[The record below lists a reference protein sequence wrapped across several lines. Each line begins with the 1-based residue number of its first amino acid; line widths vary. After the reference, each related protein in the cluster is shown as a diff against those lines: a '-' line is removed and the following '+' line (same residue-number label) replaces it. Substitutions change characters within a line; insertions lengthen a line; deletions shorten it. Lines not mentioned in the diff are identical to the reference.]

1 MTSLP
6 RISLAALGI
15 ALAGPSAPPP
25 LRLAAPLT
33 AQATA
38 PALRQ
43 QVRGWR
49 QANEA
54 QILSEL
60 RELLAIPNN
69 AADAVNIRRNAEHL
83 VAMLSRRGVRAR
95 LLEVEGSPP
104 AVYGELPAPGATR
117 TVVFYAHYDGQPVE
131 AARWAS
137 DAFQPV
143 LRSRS
148 LLEGGQDIP
157 FPAAGQRVD
166 PESRLYARSASD
178 DKSPIVAMLAA
189 LDALQATGQARSVNL
204 KFFLEGE
211 EEAGSEHLRAML
223 TTHAETLKA
232 DAWLFFDGPVH
243 QTRRPQVSFGV
254 RGVTG
259 LNLTVY
265 GPLRPL
271 HSGHY
276 GNWAPNPNVLMA
288 HLIASLR
295 DPDGRILVP
304 GYYDDVR
311 PVSAAER
318 AAIAGIPPADDQLR
332 RELGLART
340 EADNARLNDRIML
353 PALNVGGLAGGRTG
367 EGGANLIGTESTA
380 YIDLRLVPD
389 QTPARVRERIEAHLR
404 QQGWHIVR
412 ATPDSLTRQQH
423 ARIVKVDWGDSG
435 YPAFR
440 TPLDLP
446 FSRVLVQTAEESL
459 GQPIIQ
465 QPTSGGSLGIHHFAE
480 VLKVPLIFVPIVNHD
495 NNQHGENEN
504 LRLQNLWDGIELI
517 AGLVARLGLN
527 WRPTT

>member
-1 MTSLP
+1 MTFLR
-6 RISLAALGI
+6 RIPFIAIGLALAA
-15 ALAGPSAPPP
+15 PSASPP
-25 LRLAAPLT
+25 LRLS
-33 AQATA
+33 AQTPDAI
-38 PALRQ
+38 RQ
-43 QVRGWR
+43 QVRSWR
-49 QANEA
+49 EANEA
-54 QILSEL
+54 PILAEL

-69 AADAVNIRRNAEHL
+69 AADEVNIRRNADHL
-83 VAMLSRRGVRAR
+83 VAMLSRRGIRAR

-117 TVVFYAHYDGQPVE
+117 TVVFYAHYDGQPVDP
-131 AARWAS
+131 AKWAS
-137 DAFQPV
+137 HPFQPV

-148 LLEGGQDIP
+148 LLEGGKEIP
-157 FPAAGQRVD
+157 FPATGQRVD
-166 PESRLYARSASD
+166 PEARIYGRSASD
-178 DKSPIVAMLAA
+178 DKSPIVAMMAA
-189 LDALQATGQARSVNL
+189 LDALQASGQTRSINL

-211 EEAGSEHLRAML
+211 EEAGSGHLRAML
-223 TTHAETLKA
+223 SAHAESLRA

-243 QTRRPQVSFGV
+243 QTRKPMVDFGV
-254 RGVTG
+254 RGVMG

-295 DPDGRILVP
+295 DPEGRILIP

-311 PVSAAER
+311 PVTAAER
-318 AAIAGIPPADDQLR
+318 AAIAGIPPADEQLR

-340 EADNARLNDRIML
+340 EADNALLNDRILL
-353 PALNVGGLAGGRTG
+353 PALNVGGLSGGRTG
-367 EGGANLIGTESTA
+367 AGGANLIGTETSA

-389 QTPARVRERIEAHLR
+389 QTPARVRQLVEAHLAK
-404 QQGWHIVR
+404 QGWHIVR
-412 ATPDSLTRQQH
+412 DAPDSTIRRLH
-423 ARIVKVDWGDSG
+423 ARIVKVDWSDAG

-446 FSRVLVQTAEESL
+446 VSRVLVQTASEAL
-459 GQPIIQ
+459 GQPILEL
-465 QPTSGGSLGIHHFAE
+465 PTSGGSLGIYHFAE
-480 VLKVPLIFVPIVNHD
+480 VLKVPLVFVPIVNHD
-495 NNQHGENEN
+495 NNQHGQDEN

-517 AGLVARLGLN
+517 AGIVARMGLN